1 MEMYIKICPD
11 HVKTHK
17 ISKEAI
23 EKNLEYVSDKKKTQK
38 RCEGAVDRKPLALHY
53 ILEYFKTLAMC
64 YKWVLTILAG
74 RCSRPL

>member
-38 RCEGAVDRKPLALHY
+38 RCEGAVDR
-53 ILEYFKTLAMC
+53 
-64 YKWVLTILAG
+64 
-74 RCSRPL
+74 